1 MKTLPLM
8 IVLGF
13 SVAPTLA
20 DKGRPTTDPDAQS
33 AATTPDEERSGDEER
48 SEPNETDVDALRAA
62 RAKKHIDAILTAL
75 EARSNGLRDIR
86 CKIKFIEED
95 QLNLTTRTKEGEI
108 LFRMAEPNPQWAM
121 YFSYTEVDGLPYKKQ
136 WYLFDGRW
144 LYQAFERTRQI
155 TQQEIAAA
163 GEKRDMFDLDEAPF
177 PVPFGQKKDKI
188 LRNFDVTLAV
198 AKKGDPPGCDHL
210 VCIPKKDS
218 RLAEK
223 YASVEFFILRDLHL
237 PIRVI
242 VTKKGGYEVMRADFP
257 GLSEESLN
265 VGLTDAHFA
274 ERAEWK
280 SFDRVIERRKPKAD
294 DKTKETGD
302 AGNAENSKQPRRS
315 RQETNSSRDG

>member
-13 SVAPTLA
+13 SVAPALG
-20 DKGRPTTDPDAQS
+20 DKGRPTTGPDAQS
-33 AATTPDEERSGDEER
+33 APAAADEERSGDEKR
-48 SEPNETDVDALRAA
+48 SDQDETDMDALRAA
-62 RAKKHIDAILTAL
+62 RANRVDAILTAL

-95 QLNLTTRTKEGEI
+95 ELNLTTRTKEGEI

-121 YFSYTEVDGLPYKKQ
+121 YFTYTEVDDLPYGKQ

-144 LYQAFERTRQI
+144 LYQAFERTRQV
-155 TQQEIAAA
+155 TQQEIALA

-188 LRNFDVTLAV
+188 LRNFDVKLVT

-210 VCIPKKDS
+210 VCIPKKGS
-218 RLAEK
+218 RLEEK

-242 VTKKGGYEVMRADFP
+242 VTKKGGYEVMQADFP

-265 VGLTDAHFA
+265 VGLTEKDFA
-274 ERAEWK
+274 ERDEWK
-280 SFDRVIERRKPKAD
+280 SFDRVIERRMPKA
-294 DKTKETGD
+294 GD
-302 AGNAENSKQPRRS
+302 ATKRTGGGGS
-315 RQETNSSRDG
+315 R

>member
-13 SVAPTLA
+13 TVAPTLG
-20 DKGRPTTDPDAQS
+20 DQGRSMTGPDAQS
-33 AATTPDEERSGDEER
+33 AATTPDEERAGDQKR
-48 SEPNETDVDALRAA
+48 SEPSETDMDALRAA
-62 RAKKHIDAILTAL
+62 RAKRVDAILTAL

-121 YFSYTEVDGLPYKKQ
+121 YFSYTEVDGTPYKKQ

-144 LYQAFERTRQI
+144 LYQAFERTEQV
-155 TQQEIAAA
+155 TQQEIARA

-242 VTKKGGYEVMRADFP
+242 VTKKGKYEVMQADFP
-257 GLSEESLN
+257 GLSEESIN
-265 VGLTDAHFA
+265 VGLTANDFA
-274 ERAEWK
+274 ERDEWK
-280 SFDRVIERRKPKAD
+280 SFDRVIQHMPKAD

-315 RQETNSSRDG
+315 RQETNLSRDG